1 MKQLNDLINANP
13 AIGSKRDECWLQRGK
28 VESKNG
34 SADDEDEEDE
44 DEDGEGEDEVDEDMD
59 SEVSRTTGLVRAG
72 HWQSCRG
79 SIPFLQFRSSS
90 DEGNSAS
97 T

>member
-1 MKQLNDLINANP
+1 M
-13 AIGSKRDECWLQRGK
+13 
-28 VESKNG
+28 ESKNG

-59 SEVSRTTGLVRAG
+59 SEVSRAAGLVRAG

-79 SIPFLQFRSSS
+79 QFRFCNSIPIPMKAIPPQHANYFYNDAVFVCNNDSIIIFTLDNRP
-90 DEGNSAS
+90 
-97 T
+97 